1 MPTAPSTACRRR
13 SRFRIDPTLPPLGP
27 EPLSEYGE
35 GPGSVL
41 VCAELAGDPKPSYG
55 RLALSRGFGPAV
67 GLDGKPG
74 GAVHVNG
81 KDGMLVWSILQ
92 FPSYEYT
99 VAVWF
104 AHEHKEARLGQVFT
118 PWSGGM
124 DDPLRLCIDR
134 SKLFA
139 RVEAGNGYSTS
150 GIAVEPK
157 RWYHVVAVKSGARL
171 TLYLDGKQ
179 VAVLPVPFEVFS
191 SARDFALGGNP
202 HYTGVNEH
210 LACRLARLAVYAR
223 ALSPQEV
230 TELYIRQKPR

>member
-1 MPTAPSTACRRR
+1 MTVAETPDWARPVLQYQTGARARLVVPAAQAKALRPGVDYFWKLTAPMPTAPSTACRRR
-13 SRFRIDPTLPPLGP
+13 VAFALTRPCRPWDRSPSANTARGLAACW
-27 EPLSEYGE
+27 
-35 GPGSVL
+35 SVRNWPAIPNPATVAWL
-41 VCAELAGDPKPSYG
+41 
-55 RLALSRGFGPAV
+55 LSRGFGPAV

-104 AHEHKEARLGQVFT
+104 AHEHKEARLGQVFSA
-118 PWSGGM
+118 WSGGM

-157 RWYHVVAVKSGARL
+157 RWYHVVAVKSGR
-171 TLYLDGKQ
+171 
-179 VAVLPVPFEVFS
+179 V
-191 SARDFALGGNP
+191 
-202 HYTGVNEH
+202 
-210 LACRLARLAVYAR
+210 
-223 ALSPQEV
+223 
-230 TELYIRQKPR
+230 